1 MIRFVLLE
9 VEEQN
14 TVSLAIKNVVPV
26 NSKLQIASAR
36 KCTVL
41 VGSGSRRR
49 RHTCSSPDHNSHRS
63 KISGVTNF

>member
-41 VGSGSRRR
+41 VGSEEATHMLVAR
-49 RHTCSSPDHNSHRS
+49 P
-63 KISGVTNF
+63 